1 MFLLVS
7 VRHVGAHPDEQQHD
21 VSMINL
27 GKTFFTDIS
36 YTKYSFDLNLGEGLC
51 IWTFFHFP
59 DSGLYLFNGS
69 YFYFDLFW
77 MAWHWKPSIP
87 GSVLLVVVK
96 WLHSANGLHLYSVCE
111 TKWIRV
117 KVCLQGE
124 RVTVTSGLNLALV
137 YKQISQVGLPYH
149 PGQLYQL
156 CWRVSS
162 CVTFFITSKICK
174 NTWSS
179 LLKHAEFTKK
189 RENIIILCRKYP
201 VLFRC

>member
-1 MFLLVS
+1 
-7 VRHVGAHPDEQQHD
+7 
-21 VSMINL
+21 
-27 GKTFFTDIS
+27 
-36 YTKYSFDLNLGEGLC
+36 
-51 IWTFFHFP
+51 
-59 DSGLYLFNGS
+59 
-69 YFYFDLFW
+69 

-96 WLHSANGLHLYSVCE
+96 WLHRANGLHLYSVCE

-117 KVCLQGE
+117 RVCLQGE
-124 RVTVTSGLNLALV
+124 RVTVTSRLNLALV

-162 CVTFFITSKICK
+162 CATFFITSKICK

-189 RENIIILCRKYP
+189 RENIIF
-201 VLFRC
+201 VLQKIPYIVQMFIIELRNWIIPFKLSTRMTEESCAG